1 MLKYQVFHA
10 CFEQHLSFFGTF
22 SSHAF
27 RVLLKTG
34 TLTLVVLLWRVTLDY
49 LKLWYAVLKLLL
61 GQLFLQMNMRKVR
74 MPRDY
79 TVKKHWVSQYD
90 YISVQY
96 VYI

>member
-10 CFEQHLSFFGTF
+10 CFEQHLSFYDSF

-27 RVLLKTG
+27 RMSLKTG
-34 TLTLVVLLWRVTLDY
+34 TLTLVGLVTLDY

-61 GQLFLQMNMRKVR
+61 GQLFLQMNMRKVW

-79 TVKKHWVSQYD
+79 AVKKHWVSQYD